1 MSNLLPYISVLIITV
16 VALVGCGEKTS
27 PPTPKGKPEV
37 PETTQAAEAVA
48 EKDEARVAEWVSDPN
63 DPNNVTIEVAI
74 RKSLKYIGES
84 PTGELTQA
92 DLKKVTELELD
103 RKQLTSVKGL
113 EKLTQL
119 ESLHLSHNK
128 LTDVKGLE
136 NLMQLKELPLDDN
149 QLTSVKGLENL
160 TQLEGLWLPRNQLT
174 NVKGL
179 KKLTRLTELDL
190 IDNPDLTK
198 AQIDELKKALPKCDI
213 RSNPTK

>member
-1 MSNLLPYISVLIITV
+1 MKQFLVMMAAVGLVG
-16 VALVGCGEKTS
+16 LVGCGEFVEGFK
-27 PPTPKGKPEV
+27 KGVDRQKK
-37 PETTQAAEAVA
+37 AAEARAAA
-48 EKDEARVAEWVSDPN
+48 EKKPVAEWVSDPN

-92 DLKKVTELELD
+92 DLEKVTELELD

-128 LTDVKGLE
+128 LTDLKGLE
-136 NLMQLKELPLDDN
+136 NLTQLKELPLDDN
-149 QLTSVKGLENL
+149 QLTSVKSLENL

-174 NVKGL
+174 DVKGL

-190 IDNPDLTK
+190 IDNPTLTK
-198 AQIDELKKALPKCDI
+198 AQIAELQKALPNCRI